1 MTHGDQ
7 PEDSGDQRP
16 SAKVGGAA
24 LRPVLV
30 SAVLHAAFLWLALPH
45 ASARGP
51 EPRRIEWIDTSIDEG
66 EKLTPAPRETGAI
79 GPSRGPVPHATATGQ
94 RPASPVARAVPLPW
108 LAAQAAE
115 VGPALALDSDTA
127 AAAPV
132 VRGGSPQHAGGVSR
146 YAATSPKPVYDAMA
160 RADGVP
166 DGAGDG
172 AGGGGGRGNDLTRV
186 ASLGG
191 DRHWKCPFAF
201 QGENADLDGS
211 VVVHAKADVLPNGR
225 PAKVFIMAA
234 PSQGF
239 ANAAAKCALR
249 EMFVTALD
257 ANGDPVRGWT
267 NRFRVVFTRK

>member
-1 MTHGDQ
+1 MSRTEQ
-7 PEDSGDQRP
+7 PEQSDQRP
-16 SAKVGGAA
+16 RSRLESAA
-24 LRPVLV
+24 LRPVLA
-30 SAVLHAAFLWLALPH
+30 SAVLHAAFLWLALPS

-51 EPRRIEWIDTSIDEG
+51 APRRIEWIDTSLDEG
-66 EKLTPAPRETGAI
+66 EKLTPAPRQTGAI

-94 RPASPVARAVPLPW
+94 RPAAAAPVARAVPLPW

-115 VGPALALDSDTA
+115 VGPTLDTES
-127 AAAPV
+127 AAAPI

-172 AGGGGGRGNDLTRV
+172 ASGGGGHGNDLTRV

>member
-1 MTHGDQ
+1 MTH
-7 PEDSGDQRP
+7 
-16 SAKVGGAA
+16 
-24 LRPVLV
+24 
-30 SAVLHAAFLWLALPH
+30 
-45 ASARGP
+45 
-51 EPRRIEWIDTSIDEG
+51 
-66 EKLTPAPRETGAI
+66 
-79 GPSRGPVPHATATGQ
+79 
-94 RPASPVARAVPLPW
+94 
-108 LAAQAAE
+108 
-115 VGPALALDSDTA
+115 
-127 AAAPV
+127 
-132 VRGGSPQHAGGVSR
+132 RGGWRGNSNQHAGGVTQF
-146 YAATSPKPVYDAMA
+146 AAKAPKAVYDAMA

-166 DGAGDG
+166 DGAGEG
-172 AGGGGGRGNDLTRV
+172 QGGGGGGNDLTRI

-257 ANGDPVRGWT
+257 TNGDPIRGWT

>member
-1 MTHGDQ
+1 VH
-7 PEDSGDQRP
+7 
-16 SAKVGGAA
+16 
-24 LRPVLV
+24 
-30 SAVLHAAFLWLALPH
+30 
-45 ASARGP
+45 
-51 EPRRIEWIDTSIDEG
+51 
-66 EKLTPAPRETGAI
+66 
-79 GPSRGPVPHATATGQ
+79 
-94 RPASPVARAVPLPW
+94 AVPLPW

-115 VGPALALDSDTA
+115 VGPTLALDTA
-127 AAAPV
+127 ASAVPIV
-132 VRGGSPQHAGGVSR
+132 HGNSSKHAGGVSQS
-146 YAATSPKPVYDAMA
+146 AATSPRPVYDAMA

-172 AGGGGGRGNDLTRV
+172 AGGGGGGNDLTRI

-267 NRFRVVFTRK
+267 NRFRVVFTRR

>member
-1 MTHGDQ
+1 MSMTHGDQ

-115 VGPALALDSDTA
+115 AVPALALDSDT
-127 AAAPV
+127 
-132 VRGGSPQHAGGVSR
+132 
-146 YAATSPKPVYDAMA
+146 
-160 RADGVP
+160 
-166 DGAGDG
+166 
-172 AGGGGGRGNDLTRV
+172 
-186 ASLGG
+186 
-191 DRHWKCPFAF
+191 
-201 QGENADLDGS
+201 
-211 VVVHAKADVLPNGR
+211 
-225 PAKVFIMAA
+225 
-234 PSQGF
+234 
-239 ANAAAKCALR
+239 
-249 EMFVTALD
+249 
-257 ANGDPVRGWT
+257 
-267 NRFRVVFTRK
+267 